1 MCYLVTKLYPTVCDP
16 MGCSL
21 IGSSV
26 HGISQ
31 MRILAFP
38 GENTGV
44 GCHFL
49 VQGIFPTQGSNPHLL
64 NWQEESLLLSHEG
77 SPKNRIQNWI
87 SVWSQFYK
95 NGIIPVHQTQASC
108 ILHQTW
114 TGDSFLIW
122 YTCFNAILQ
131 NHPPPPSP
139 TKSKRLFYTSVSLLL
154 SHIQGYRYHLPKF
167 HIYVLV
173 YRIGVFLSGLL
184 HSV

>member
-38 GENTGV
+38 SENTGV

-114 TGDSFLIW
+114 TGDSFLI
-122 YTCFNAILQ
+122 YMFQC
-131 NHPPPPSP
+131 HSPKSSP
-139 TKSKRLFYTSVSLLL
+139 TSLSHKVQKTVLYIRVSFAVSHTGLLL
-154 SHIQGYRYHLPKF
+154 PS
-167 HIYVLV
+167 
-173 YRIGVFLSGLL
+173 S
-184 HSV
+184 

>member
-64 NWQEESLLLSHEG
+64 NWQEESLLLTHEG
-77 SPKNRIQNWI
+77 SPKHRIQN
-87 SVWSQFYK
+87 
-95 NGIIPVHQTQASC
+95 
-108 ILHQTW
+108 
-114 TGDSFLIW
+114 
-122 YTCFNAILQ
+122 
-131 NHPPPPSP
+131 
-139 TKSKRLFYTSVSLLL
+139 
-154 SHIQGYRYHLPKF
+154 
-167 HIYVLV
+167 
-173 YRIGVFLSGLL
+173 
-184 HSV
+184 

>member
-1 MCYLVTKLYPTVCDP
+1 

-64 NWQEESLLLSHEG
+64 NWQEESLLLTHEG
-77 SPKNRIQNWI
+77 SPKNRIQN
-87 SVWSQFYK
+87 
-95 NGIIPVHQTQASC
+95 
-108 ILHQTW
+108 
-114 TGDSFLIW
+114 
-122 YTCFNAILQ
+122 
-131 NHPPPPSP
+131 
-139 TKSKRLFYTSVSLLL
+139 
-154 SHIQGYRYHLPKF
+154 
-167 HIYVLV
+167 
-173 YRIGVFLSGLL
+173 
-184 HSV
+184 